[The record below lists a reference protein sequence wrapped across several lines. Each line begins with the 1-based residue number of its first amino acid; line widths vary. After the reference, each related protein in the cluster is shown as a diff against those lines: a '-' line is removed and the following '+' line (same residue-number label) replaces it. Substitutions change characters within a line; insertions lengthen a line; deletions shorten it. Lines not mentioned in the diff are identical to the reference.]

1 MMGKLSVFKI
11 ALSNVHGVYFAGQM
25 LQGHVILE
33 LNEPVKLKGIR
44 ITFRGRAFVH
54 WTEQLMRGPG
64 ESRFREIRH
73 HAAKEE
79 YFDVSHPLIPRGSG
93 NNDEKRILAPGQY
106 TYPFQFELPANLPSS
121 FEGQHG
127 YLRYWIKVTMEKPW
141 KNDYSTKKVF
151 TVLCPMDLNREPSSG
166 VASPSVKK
174 NKRLCCLCCRS
185 GPVSAVLSVQQ
196 KGFVPGEAIVITG
209 EVNNM
214 SSRKMGGSSVELKMT
229 TVFHS
234 TTKSRAITQQV
245 GKLKRGPISCG
256 DTDIWD
262 GEKLIIPPLPP
273 SFLLGC
279 SIIDIKYII
288 ELRVDP
294 VGPAFDLSI
303 PIEILI
309 GTIPVR
315 SAVQNYIRNNQIAPP
330 VDRPPQPPPSCPNN
344 NIGWTNSVLTNTYGQ
359 PSQSPSSPGYSV
371 SQPSTPGIAFSY
383 GQPGYSFPPSSA
395 HNKLSHHGQF
405 QGQNYG
411 QSQAQGFGQDQNNVQ
426 GYGQGQGYNYG
437 PPPVPG
443 HGYGQSQAQGFGQDQ
458 NSVQGYGQGQGYNY
472 GPPPVPGHGYGQSR
486 PYPHP
491 QGQQVNQLYPH
502 AADAR
507 LSNGPHPQGA
517 SADAQGDNMWM
528 PTPMLSEYFFGQR
541 YVRDDDDDEYTQ
553 GDLYYTP
560 LYVLYDFEK
569 PKEKP
574 TRTVRIAS

>member
-1 MMGKLSVFKI
+1 MGKLSVFKI
-11 ALSNVHGVYFAGQM
+11 ALSNVQGVYFAGQM

-73 HAAKEE
+73 HAATEE

-93 NNDEKRILAPGQY
+93 NNDEKKILAPGQY
-106 TYPFQFELPANLPSS
+106 TYPFQFELPGNLPSS

-127 YLRYWIKVTMEKPW
+127 FLRYWVKVTMEKPW

-151 TVLCPMDLNREPSSG
+151 TVICPMDLNREPSSG
-166 VASPSVKK
+166 HPLQSRK

-185 GPVSAVLSVQQ
+185 GPVSAVLGLQQ
-196 KGFVPGEAIVITG
+196 KSYVPGEAIIITG

-234 TTKSRAITQQV
+234 TTKTRAVTQQV
-245 GKLKRGPISCG
+245 GKLKRGPIATG

-294 VGPAFDLSI
+294 VGPAFDLAI

-315 SAVQNYIRNNQIAPP
+315 SAVQKYIRNNQITPP

-344 NIGWTNSVLTNTYGQ
+344 NIGWTNSVLNPTYGQ
-359 PSQSPSSPGYSV
+359 SSQGQSPSSPGYPF

-383 GQPGYSFPPSSA
+383 AHPGYGFPPSSGYSQL
-395 HNKLSHHGQF
+395 NSHGQF
-405 QGQNYG
+405 QGQSYG
-411 QSQAQGFGQDQNNVQ
+411 QSQAQGFG
-426 GYGQGQGYNYG
+426 
-437 PPPVPG
+437 
-443 HGYGQSQAQGFGQDQ
+443 HGQ
-458 NSVQGYGQGQGYNY
+458 NSVQGYGQGQGQGQNY
-472 GPPPVPGHGYGQSR
+472 GPPPGHGQGYAQSR
-486 PYPHP
+486 PYLHP
-491 QGQQVNQLYPH
+491 QGQPSHQMYSH
-502 AADAR
+502 GADGR
-507 LSNGPHPQGA
+507 LSNGPYPQGA
-517 SADAQGDNMWM
+517 SADAQGDSTWM

-541 YVRDDDDDEYTQ
+541 YVRDDDDDEFTQ
-553 GDLYYTP
+553 GDMYYTP

>member
-1 MMGKLSVFKI
+1 MGKLSVFKI
-11 ALSNVHGVYFAGQM
+11 ALSNVQGVYFAGQM

-93 NNDEKRILAPGQY
+93 NNDEKKILAPGQY
-106 TYPFQFELPANLPSS
+106 TYPFQFELPGNLPSS

-127 YLRYWIKVTMEKPW
+127 FLRYWVKVTMEKPW

-151 TVLCPMDLNREPSSG
+151 TVVCPMDLNREPSSG
-166 VASPSVKK
+166 HPLQSRK

-185 GPVSAVLSVQQ
+185 GPVSGVLGLQQ
-196 KGFVPGEAIVITG
+196 KSYVPGEAIIITG

-234 TTKSRAITQQV
+234 TTKTRAVTQQV
-245 GKLKRGPISCG
+245 GKLKRGPIATG

-315 SAVQNYIRNNQIAPP
+315 SAVQRYIRNNQITPP

-344 NIGWTNSVLTNTYGQ
+344 NIGWTNSVLNPTYGQ
-359 PSQSPSSPGYSV
+359 SSQGQSPSSPGYPF
-371 SQPSTPGIAFSY
+371 SQPSSPGIAFSY
-383 GQPGYSFPPSSA
+383 ANPGYGFPPSSGYSQL
-395 HNKLSHHGQF
+395 NSHGQF
-405 QGQNYG
+405 QGQSYG
-411 QSQAQGFGQDQNNVQ
+411 QSQAQGFGH
-426 GYGQGQGYNYG
+426 GQNYG
-437 PPPVPG
+437 PPPV
-443 HGYGQSQAQGFGQDQ
+443 H
-458 NSVQGYGQGQGYNY
+458 GQGYA
-472 GPPPVPGHGYGQSR
+472 QSR

-491 QGQQVNQLYPH
+491 QGLPSHQMYSH
-502 AADAR
+502 GADGR
-507 LSNGPHPQGA
+507 LSNGPYPQGA
-517 SADAQGDNMWM
+517 SADAQGDSTWM

-541 YVRDDDDDEYTQ
+541 YVRDDDDDEFTQ
-553 GDLYYTP
+553 GDKYYTP